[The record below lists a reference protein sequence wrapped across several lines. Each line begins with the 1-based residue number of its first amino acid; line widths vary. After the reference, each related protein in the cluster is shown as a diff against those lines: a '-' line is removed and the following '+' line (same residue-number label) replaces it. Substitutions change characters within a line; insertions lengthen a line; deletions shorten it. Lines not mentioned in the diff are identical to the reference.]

1 MPFVSLN
8 MIKSS
13 MCDCLH
19 DRLNNIQWIL
29 VFPKYQSILE
39 RKEGLVLSPAYE
51 CVWEWVLN
59 CFSCVQFCATLWTV
73 ACQALLSMGFS
84 RQEKRSGLQC
94 PPPWHLPNSE
104 SNLSHITP
112 AMQADSLPLSHQGS
126 SLSSYCYSVTQSC
139 PTLWDLMDCSMPV
152 FPVLH
157 HLQELAQ
164 IHIHW
169 VSDALQPSRPLLSPS
184 PPAFNFSQHQGL
196 FQWAGSLHHLAKVL
210 EFQLLRISPSKEYSG
225 LISFRIDWL
234 DLLAVQETLK
244 SLLQHHSSK
253 ASIL

>member
-104 SNLSHITP
+104 SNLRHITP

-126 SLSSYCYSVTQSC
+126 SLSPYCYSVTQSC
-139 PTLWDLMDCSMPV
+139 PTLWDLMDSAR
-152 FPVLH
+152 
-157 HLQELAQ
+157 QY
-164 IHIHW
+164 
-169 VSDALQPSRPLLSPS
+169 SLS
-184 PPAFNFSQHQGL
+184 FT
-196 FQWAGSLHHLAKVL
+196 
-210 EFQLLRISPSKEYSG
+210 IS
-225 LISFRIDWL
+225 
-234 DLLAVQETLK
+234 K
-244 SLLQHHSSK
+244 SLLK
-253 ASIL
+253 LTSIESVMPSNHLVLCCPLLLLPSIFPSIRVFSNELALCIIWPKY